1 MAKIFRHDQV
11 DVSGSFQLHGS
22 GQTTAT
28 EPPSENESVP
38 ESYGSHGVQVRVIQ
52 QTPEAS
58 VLEVTCACGEVIQ
71 IRCEHEAVN
80 P

>member
-11 DVSGSFQLHGS
+11 DVSGSVALHGS
-22 GQTTAT
+22 GQATAT
-28 EPPSENESVP
+28 KPAPKVESVP
-38 ESYGSHGVQVRVIQ
+38 ESHGVQARVIEQ
-52 QTPEAS
+52 HADAS

-71 IRCEHEAVN
+71 IRCEHKPVN